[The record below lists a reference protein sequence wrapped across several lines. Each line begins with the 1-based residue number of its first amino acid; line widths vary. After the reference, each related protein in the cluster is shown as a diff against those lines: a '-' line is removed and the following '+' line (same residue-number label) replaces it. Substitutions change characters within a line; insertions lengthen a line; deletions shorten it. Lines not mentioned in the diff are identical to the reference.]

1 MAILHCFD
9 HCSFEM
15 CFEIRQYEGS
25 TFCLCCPCL
34 DYMTAP
40 LIPSDKRIFG
50 FGFGFSESAVGI
62 FMRMLL
68 HLLDQLVMWTVPLS
82 RSCLLTHGSKGSFQL
97 TNIFLLFYH
106 FLTSTEFLITFLS
119 YLLSVYGKL
128 THSCT
133 LVLYATT
140 F

>member
-97 TNIFLLFYH
+97 LLSAFILVLALPCVYL
-106 FLTSTEFLITFLS
+106 LTSLS
-119 YLLSVYGKL
+119 FFTISLTALS
-128 THSCT
+128 S
-133 LVLYATT
+133 
-140 F
+140 